1 MMKKIILT
9 TIVLLTSILSF
20 AQNKDTD
27 TVKYVLKQYKEAV
40 EKLDG
45 TGTEKLFTTNS
56 RIFESGGNE
65 GSYSHYLEHH
75 LNPEL
80 KEFRSFKFNDYKVE
94 ITVDGNYAFATETYN
109 YVIVVSKNNKEYKS
123 IGVATTVLKKES
135 GKWKIMISHTSSRK

>member
-1 MMKKIILT
+1 MKKIILT

-27 TVKYVLKQYKEAV
+27 AVKYVLKQYKEAV
-40 EKLDG
+40 EKLDA

-80 KEFRSFKFNDYKVE
+80 KEFKSFKFNDYKIEVN
-94 ITVDGNYAFATETYN
+94 VDGNYAFATETYN
-109 YVIVVSKNNKEYKS
+109 YVIVVQKNNKEYKS

-135 GKWKIMISHTSSRK
+135 GKWKIMISHTSSHK